1 MEENKILNA
10 ENASIEEV
18 LVEENLS
25 IEGPEVDDNLSL
37 EDMSDDEILSLE
49 EHEDL
54 TDEQKALLRK
64 ILDERKNKVQK

>member
-1 MEENKILNA
+1 MKTNKISNA

-25 IEGPEVDDNLSL
+25 IDEPEVNDNLSL
-37 EDMSDDEILSLE
+37 EDMSDDEILLLE

-54 TDEQKALLRK
+54 TDEQKTLLRK
-64 ILDERKNKVQK
+64 ILNERKNKVQE